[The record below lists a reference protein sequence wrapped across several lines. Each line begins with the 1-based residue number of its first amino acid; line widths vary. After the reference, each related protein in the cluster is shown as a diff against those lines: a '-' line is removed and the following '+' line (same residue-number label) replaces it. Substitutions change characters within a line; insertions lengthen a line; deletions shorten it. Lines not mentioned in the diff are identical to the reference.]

1 MAQALILY
9 RFEHGYTFENSFVTS
24 VTFSKTFLLEKPLG
38 YTFFCNHCK
47 SFVFMVLG
55 CILHFLYISLKR
67 LINLVSV
74 RGFHDDIVVPP
85 LGNILLSQCISH
97 IQDPYYIPH

>member
-38 YTFFCNHCK
+38 YTFFCNHYK
-47 SFVFMVLG
+47 SFVFMVLR
-55 CILHFLYISLKR
+55 CILLFLEGFIHF
-67 LINLVSV
+67 VSV
-74 RGFHDDIVVPP
+74 RGFHDDFVVLP
-85 LGNILLSQCISH
+85 LGNILLSQSISH
-97 IQDPYYIPH
+97 LTDPHYVPH